1 MGRLTRDS
9 VLTVQ
14 HQLDKME
21 EGLIKDTYELVIKE
35 IQTLVTIF
43 YLITVGIGMLFNYQK
58 YAEFDINIFYYA
70 DVFDFL
76 IAPFSDGYI
85 LLFASASIIIVY
97 ILIKSDILMKNR
109 WPKIYSV
116 MSLGQ
121 AKKSWFKN
129 VIIITYVI
137 SAILY
142 LYLSADIYGSYSK
155 GKILDRSDISIRLED
170 NEVRSGKLI
179 GKTKEV
185 VFLLN
190 DENVYAIPI
199 TSLVKEIKIR

>member
-1 MGRLTRDS
+1 
-9 VLTVQ
+9 
-14 HQLDKME
+14 ME

-43 YLITVGIGMLFNYQK
+43 YLLTVGIGMLFNYQK

-70 DVFDFL
+70 DILDFL

-85 LLFASASIIIVY
+85 LLFATTSIILVY
-97 ILIKSDILMKNR
+97 FLIKADIWMKNQ
-109 WPKIYSV
+109 WPKTYSV
-116 MSLGQ
+116 LSLGQ
-121 AKKSWFKN
+121 AKKPWFKN
-129 VIIITYVI
+129 VIIITYVL

-142 LYLSADIYGSYSK
+142 LYLSADIYGSYTK
-155 GKILDRSDISIRLED
+155 GKIMDRSDISIRLED